1 MEMICL
7 STVSSYTDVI
17 IDLPVTFVANCLP
30 YNLYCVGG
38 DVKPCSN
45 QSNPVV
51 NLIDLWDALLQ
62 K

>member
-17 IDLPVTFVANCLP
+17 IDLPVIFVVNCLP
-30 YNLYCVGG
+30 YNLYCVGR
-38 DVKPCSN
+38 DVKPFSI